1 MTGDPQPMTSATETA
16 RGLAAQIQDVRDVL
30 RNDAA
35 AAGIDVDRVDAAV
48 DAALASYTEARVHA
62 YIGVFVERDVRA
74 ALDLRRGGTEAVG

>member
-30 RNDAA
+30 RNDAV

-48 DAALASYTEARVHA
+48 DAALASYTEARVPRLH
-62 YIGVFVERDVRA
+62 RSVRRT
-74 ALDLRRGGTEAVG
+74 RRPSSSRPP